1 MRPTPPRRPRGLR
14 SGWWLAASVG
24 RMIRDAYLSAAE
36 TAATLLRE
44 PAVSARWA
52 EPSALTDF
60 SVAGLAR
67 HLTNQVTRTVT
78 LLAAAPGN
86 SAIPVLEHYTR
97 NAWVT
102 SGVNG
107 ADNVR
112 IRRQDEQAAAVTTPQ
127 ALADEVDAALAE
139 LRRVVPA
146 EPAQRVVDL
155 GDWGL
160 TVDDFLLTRVMELV
174 VHTDDLAVS
183 VGVPTPEMP
192 TAATDATVQL
202 LARVAAWRHG
212 PMAVVRA
219 LARQERAPQTIA
231 AL

>member
-1 MRPTPPRRPRGLR
+1 VVT
-14 SGWWLAASVG
+14 ASVG
-24 RMIRDAYLSAAE
+24 RMIRDAFVSVAE

-44 PAVSARWA
+44 PAVSARWS
-52 EPSALTDF
+52 EPSALADF

-67 HLTNQVTRTVT
+67 HLANQVTRVVA
-78 LLAAAPGN
+78 LLAAAPGS

-102 SGVNG
+102 SGVDG
-107 ADNVR
+107 ADNVG
-112 IRRQDEQAAAVTTPQ
+112 IRRQGEQAAAGTTPQ

-139 LRRVVPA
+139 LRRVLPA
-146 EPAQRVVDL
+146 EPAERVLDL

-160 TVDDFLLTRVMELV
+160 TLDDFLHTRAMELV

-192 TAATDATVQL
+192 TAATDATIQL

-212 PMAVVRA
+212 PLAVVRA
-219 LARQERAPQTIA
+219 LARRERAPQTIA